1 MKLLFLAAA
10 AAIAIPAAAQTTPD
24 PATQDQATM
33 PTDDSAMDQTTPTEQ
48 TAPTTPP
55 MDQTAPTTPDQTTTT
70 PAPAT
75 PMAAAPTADAQDP
88 AGGYEPSAP
97 PMNGTPQPGANVV
110 FQPSASKSEEP
121 PSELQPLMPTSYD

>member
-70 PAPAT
+70 HAHAT
-75 PMAAAPTADAQDP
+75 PIAAAPTDDAQDP
-88 AGGYEPSAP
+88 AGGYATPAP
-97 PMNGTPQPGANVV
+97 PPTGTTQPRTPHAY
-110 FQPSASKSEEP
+110 QPSP
-121 PSELQPLMPTSYD
+121 

>member
-1 MKLLFLAAA
+1 MRISDWSSDVCSSDL
-10 AAIAIPAAAQTTPD
+10 AQTTPD

-75 PMAAAPTADAQDP
+75 PMAAAPTADAQNP

-97 PMNGTPQPGANVV
+97 PMNGTPQDR
-110 FQPSASKSEEP
+110 KSTRLN
-121 PSELQPLMPTSYD
+121 SSH

>member
-55 MDQTAPTTPDQTTTT
+55 MDQTAPTTPDQTTTKT
-70 PAPAT
+70 APAT
-75 PMAAAPTADAQDP
+75 PMAAAPPADAQEP
-88 AGGYEPSAP
+88 AGGYEPAAP
-97 PMNGTPQPGANVV
+97 PMKGQPKTGANDG
-110 FQPSASKSEEP
+110 FP
-121 PSELQPLMPTSYD
+121 PKQKN

>member
-1 MKLLFLAAA
+1 
-10 AAIAIPAAAQTTPD
+10 
-24 PATQDQATM
+24 M

-110 FQPSASKSEEP
+110 FQPSASPDQAFP
-121 PSELQPLMPTSYD
+121 PPPPPPEYPGSKEDQTDTTEGAHGGKGGAQRG

>member
-70 PAPAT
+70 HEPAT
-75 PMAAAPTADAQDP
+75 PMAAAPTEDAQDP
-88 AGGYEPSAP
+88 TSGYEPSAP
-97 PMNGTPQPGANVV
+97 PRTGQQQHGANVGN
-110 FQPSASKSEEP
+110 QP
-121 PSELQPLMPTSYD
+121 

>member
-1 MKLLFLAAA
+1 MRISDWSSDVCSSDL
-10 AAIAIPAAAQTTPD
+10 
-24 PATQDQATM
+24 
-33 PTDDSAMDQTTPTEQ
+33 QTTPTEQ

-110 FQPSASKSEEP
+110 FQPSASPDQAFP
-121 PSELQPLMPTSYD
+121 PPPPLAEYPVCKKEQTDNCRQRGG

>member
-33 PTDDSAMDQTTPTEQ
+33 PTDDSAVDQ
-48 TAPTTPP
+48 
-55 MDQTAPTTPDQTTTT
+55 TT

-75 PMAAAPTADAQDP
+75 ATAAAPSADAQDP

-97 PMNGTPQPGANVV
+97 PMNGTPEPGANVV
-110 FQPSASKSEEP
+110 FQPSASPDQAFP
-121 PSELQPLMPTSYD
+121 PPPPLAEYPICKKNQTDNCRQRGG

>member
-55 MDQTAPTTPDQTTTT
+55 MEQTAPTTPDQTKTT

-88 AGGYEPSAP
+88 AGGCEPSAP
-97 PMNGTPQPGANVV
+97 PTKGTAQPGADV
-110 FQPSASKSEEP
+110 SSEET
-121 PSELQPLMPTSYD
+121 TSNT